1 MTKKI
6 YTLTLLLMA
15 VLFFSQV
22 TVGSHSSPSTNAMFS
37 VVNKEDNAT
46 NSKGMMIPTVNDET
60 ELPLYNASE
69 PDHFND
75 DSNMQ
80 GMILYRKDIKRVV
93 VYDGEKW
100 KPTFYESG
108 GKTTRASMNPSMAES
123 SFPSVTCVLIGCGEK
138 DVPFGFYD
146 STQDT
151 DKLGII
157 DPQGIVNSNFNNFTF
172 KESGFYKILIS
183 LKVKTS
189 GIHVSPP
196 TISFR
201 ALKNGN
207 VLARND
213 VPLNEA
219 ILITAGANRVGTM
232 EFLSMFD
239 KGDQLKVQV
248 SGGVSILTVADVYKI
263 VPTDGTFISIEK
275 L

>member
-1 MTKKI
+1 MRQKI
-6 YTLTLLLMA
+6 YITAFLLAAKMA
-15 VLFFSQV
+15 FSQV
-22 TVGSHSSPSTNAMFS
+22 IIGSDANPSPNSMLS
-37 VVNKEDNAT
+37 VVNKEDNAAG
-46 NSKGMMIPTVNDET
+46 SRGMMIPTVNNET
-60 ELPLYNASE
+60 ELPLYDISQ
-69 PDHFND
+69 PDRFGND
-75 DSNMQ
+75 PDMQ

-108 GKTTRASMNPSMAES
+108 GRTTRVSMNPATPEAE
-123 SFPSVTCVLIGCGEK
+123 FPSVACVLIGCGEK
-138 DVPFGFYD
+138 DVPFGLYD
-146 STQDT
+146 STRDE

-157 DPQGIVNSNFNNFTF
+157 DPQGAINNDFSNFTF
-172 KESGFYKILIS
+172 KESGFYRVLIS

-213 VPLNEA
+213 VSLNEA
-219 ILITAGANRVGTM
+219 ILVTAGANRVGTM

-239 KGDQLKVQV
+239 KGDKLKVQV

>member
-1 MTKKI
+1 MIKKI
-6 YTLTLLLMA
+6 YITALIIWANTA
-15 VLFFSQV
+15 FSQV
-22 TVGSHSSPSTNAMFS
+22 IVGSGTNPSNNAMFS
-37 VVNKEDNAT
+37 VVNNEDNAAK
-46 NSKGMMIPTVNDET
+46 SKGMMIPTVNNET
-60 ELPLYNASE
+60 ELPLYNASL
-69 PDHFND
+69 PDHFTRD
-75 DSNMQ
+75 PTMQ
-80 GMILYRKDIKRVV
+80 GMIMYRKDIQRVV

-108 GKTTRASMNPSMAES
+108 GRTTRASTNPATPES
-123 SFPSVTCVLIGCGEK
+123 NFPSVACILIGCGEK
-138 DVPFGFYD
+138 DVPFGFYNNTLD
-146 STQDT
+146 GDN
-151 DKLGII
+151 LGII
-157 DPQGIVNSNFNNFTF
+157 DAQGTVNSNFNNFTF

-196 TISFR
+196 VISFR

-207 VLARND
+207 ILARND
-213 VPLNEA
+213 VSLNEA

-232 EFLSMFD
+232 EFLAMFD

>member
-6 YTLTLLLMA
+6 YTLTLFLMTVLL
-15 VLFFSQV
+15 FSQV
-22 TVGSHSSPSTNAMFS
+22 TVGSHASPSTNAMFS

-60 ELPLYNASE
+60 ELPLYNASQ

-75 DSNMQ
+75 DSTMQ
-80 GMILYRKDIKRVV
+80 GMIFYKKDIKRVV

-123 SFPSVTCVLIGCGEK
+123 NFPSVTCVLIGCGEK

-157 DPQGIVNSNFNNFTF
+157 NPQGIVNSNFNNFTF

-189 GIHVSPP
+189 GVHVSPP

>member
-1 MTKKI
+1 MTALI
-6 YTLTLLLMA
+6 IWA
-15 VLFFSQV
+15 NASFSQV
-22 TVGSHSSPSTNAMFS
+22 VVGSGTNPSNNAMFS
-37 VVNKEDNAT
+37 VVNNEDNAAK
-46 NSKGMMIPTVNDET
+46 SKGMMIPTVNNET
-60 ELPLYNASE
+60 ELPLYNASL
-69 PDHFND
+69 PDHFTRD
-75 DSNMQ
+75 PTMQ
-80 GMILYRKDIKRVV
+80 GMIMYRKDIQRVV

-108 GKTTRASMNPSMAES
+108 GRTTRASMNPATPENNL
-123 SFPSVTCVLIGCGEK
+123 PSVGCILIGCGEK
-138 DVPFGFYD
+138 DVPFGFYNTTLD
-146 STQDT
+146 GDN
-151 DKLGII
+151 LGII
-157 DPQGIVNSNFNNFTF
+157 DAQGTVNSNFSNFTF

-196 TISFR
+196 VISFR

-213 VPLNEA
+213 VSLNEA

-232 EFLSMFD
+232 EFLAMFD

>member
-1 MTKKI
+1 MLKKI
-6 YTLTLLLMA
+6 YITTLLLSA
-15 VLFFSQV
+15 KIAFSQV
-22 TVGSHSSPSTNAMFS
+22 IVGSDINPSPNSIFS
-37 VVNKEDNAT
+37 IVNKEDNAAK
-46 NSKGMMIPTVNDET
+46 SKGMMIPTVNNET
-60 ELPLYNASE
+60 ELPLYDASQ
-69 PDHFND
+69 PDHFGND
-75 DSNMQ
+75 PSMQ
-80 GMILYRKDIKRVV
+80 GMISYRKDIKRVV

-108 GKTTRASMNPSMAES
+108 GRTTRASMNPATPES
-123 SFPSVTCVLIGCGEK
+123 EFPSVTCFLIGCGEK
-138 DVPFGFYD
+138 DVPFGLYD
-146 STQDT
+146 NTQDG

-157 DPQGIVNSNFNNFTF
+157 DTQGTVNTDFSNFTF
-172 KESGFYKILIS
+172 KESGFYRVLIS

-201 ALKNGN
+201 ASKNGN

-213 VPLNEA
+213 IPLNEA

-239 KGDQLKVQV
+239 KGDKLKVQI
-248 SGGVSILTVADVYKI
+248 SAGVSILTVADTYKI